1 LAYVAPTLR
10 SVGDAVTAA
19 DQVIIANDIL
29 QFAPFVQGVFT
40 TETVR
45 DAAITSPTEGM
56 HAYLTAPTTAIV
68 DSTGAN
74 TSIPTGVQTIYNG
87 SVWVVVT
94 PVGAN
99 TDTLGTTTNGSYT
112 NTLTSGGTNP
122 TVKLVTGTTAMVGF
136 SMEVY
141 NSITGNQHNFA
152 SISVTGASS
161 IALTDTNGV
170 YTFIAQSATF
180 STYLARTFVM
190 TGLTAGINTFALG
203 YAGVTAGT
211 SSFSN
216 RRLWVNGIA

>member
-1 LAYVAPTLR
+1 MAYTTPGTVAA
-10 SVGDAVTAA
+10 GDVYTAA
-19 DQVIIANDIL
+19 AHNIQVNNVIQIASM
-29 QFAPFVQGVFT
+29 AQGAFT
-40 TETVR
+40 TETAR
-45 DAAITSPTEGM
+45 DAAITVPTEGM
-56 HAYLTAPTTAIV
+56 HVYLTAPTTAIV
-68 DSTGAN
+68 DATGAN

-99 TDTLGTTTNGSYT
+99 TDTTGTTANSTYT

-122 TVKLVTGTTAMVGF
+122 TVKLVTGTSAMVGF

-161 IALTDTNGV
+161 VSLLDTNGV
-170 YTFIAQSATF
+170 YTLISQSASF

-190 TGLTAGINTFALG
+190 TGLTAGVNTFALG
-203 YAGVTAGT
+203 YAGVSGGT

-216 RRLWVNGIA
+216 RRLWVSGIA